1 MRTILLWLF
10 VEIFLL
16 PMIFCSLALGAGKP
30 KLPPAENIV
39 KDDVDHWGLAFSDQL
54 AAFESHVRSFAQKT
68 GIASPDYILG
78 AETSL
83 RKTFRNKYWFKGDIT
98 DSVSISC
105 ARNESEAFQLAI
117 IPGMGRTLKD
127 IHVIPSKLTMGDGKG
142 EIPGNAVRLWQ
153 VDFVKSILPQYPT
166 RHVGDW
172 PDPLLPI
179 ENLSIHGTDLGLIW
193 CEIHVPGDAAPGDY
207 SGALTI
213 KPSNARAMEFKI
225 NLHVWDFVLPDRVP
239 FPTVVWTGDQT
250 PRGEKMAPD
259 DYRSLCAIFLDHHID
274 PISVGKN
281 RDLKSL
287 DENLDFCLRRGLMFF
302 ETIPFK
308 DTASFRPYYEHLKE
322 KKWIQR
328 AIVYGARDEPTK
340 QQFEEMVIPATSK
353 IREAFPGLKVFLA
366 TQYYDG
372 LDRGVDI
379 WLTDMS
385 TNFHSWMESGRP
397 GRQELWWYFCHL
409 PIQVQMER
417 PLVDAPNM
425 QIDND
430 AIEHRIPY
438 WMAYDYSVKGIFIYA
453 GNRWPEGNEDWPET
467 PFQLPE
473 KKYTFP
479 YAGIHNGNGFLVY
492 PGPIPS
498 IRLKIL
504 RDGIEDYW
512 YLSRISELSG
522 LRKFKEEALAL
533 LNGIK
538 PVIFVDTHYF
548 NRRPEALISYRKRL
562 AEFIERASRQI

>member
-1 MRTILLWLF
+1 MRTFLLCLFAKILLLQ
-10 VEIFLL
+10 
-16 PMIFCSLALGAGKP
+16 MIFCPLTMSAEKP
-30 KLPPAENIV
+30 KLPPAETAIKN
-39 KDDVDHWGLAFSDQL
+39 DVDHWGLAFSDQL
-54 AAFESHVRSFAQKT
+54 AAFESHVRIFARKT
-68 GIASPDYILG
+68 GIAEPDYILG
-78 AETSL
+78 EETSL
-83 RKTFRNKYWFKGDIT
+83 RKTFRNKYWFKGNIT
-98 DSVSISC
+98 DTVSISC

-117 IPGMGRTLKD
+117 IPRMDFTLED
-127 IHVIPSKLTMGDGKG
+127 IHIIPSKLTKGNGKG
-142 EIPGNAVRLWQ
+142 EIPVDAVLLWQ
-153 VDFVKSILPQYPT
+153 VGFVKSIRPHYPT

-179 ENLSIHGTDLGLIW
+179 ENLSIGGTDLGLIW

-207 SGALTI
+207 SGTLII
-213 KPSNARAMEFKI
+213 KPSNSRAMAFKI
-225 NLHVWDFVLPDRVP
+225 DLHVWDFVLPDRVP

-250 PRGEKMAPD
+250 PRGGKMAPD
-259 DYRSLCAIFLDHHID
+259 AYRSLCALFLDHHID

-302 ETIPFK
+302 ETISFK
-308 DTASFRPYYEHLKE
+308 DIASFRPYYEHLKE
-322 KKWIQR
+322 KKWVQN
-328 AIVYGARDEPTK
+328 AVVYGARDEPTK
-340 QQFEEMVIPATSK
+340 QQFEDLVIPATSK

-366 TQYYDG
+366 TQYYHD

-409 PIQVQMER
+409 PIQVEMER
-417 PLVDAPNM
+417 PLVYAPNM

-438 WMAYDYSVKGIFIYA
+438 WMAYDYSVEGIFIYA
-453 GNRWPEGNEDWPET
+453 GNRWPEGNEDWPEA
-467 PFQLPE
+467 PFLLSD
-473 KKYTFP
+473 KKYRFP
-479 YAGIHNGNGFLVY
+479 YAGIHNGNGFLIY
-492 PGPIPS
+492 PGPMPS

-512 YLSRISELSG
+512 YLTRVSELSSSQ
-522 LRKFKEEALAL
+522 KFKKEAQEL

-538 PVIFVDTHYF
+538 PAIFVDTHYF
-548 NRRPEALISYRKRL
+548 NRRPEALIAYRKRL
-562 AEFIERASRQI
+562 GEFIEWASR